1 MPLSVPSGPFAISTL
16 TLEVPARKVQS
27 FSPSRFRLQG
37 KEVFKLQTV
46 LVTLFYPISQ
56 KDSAKDGISWLPAP
70 KMKSIEGL
78 VRYAGLNRYFSYPA
92 LFILPYHTR
101 LPYSNDAPL
110 AIHSPTMAAASSEGQ
125 APASATGASDKFPV
139 GIFSHGLAGSKTTY
153 SQYLAELASQG
164 MIIASVEHRDGSGP
178 ATTIE
183 HGKGKKEETL
193 MYFKHQELDKDEQG
207 NELGSLMEMRKAQ
220 LEIRQAEVLEAAHV
234 LQQINE
240 GKGEEVAS
248 SSTRSVDAKARLS
261 DWKGRLDLKNLWALG
276 HSFGGAT
283 SIELIRRPDTIFTHA
298 LVLDP
303 WMEAVAKAGQG
314 PPIQKPLFVINS
326 EAFTIW
332 RGNFTAVRGVV
343 QESYRNS
350 GKGWLM
356 TMTKTGHTDFSDFP
370 LLMPRFFKNKSGVP
384 SQSLVSL
391 FSQAS
396 RMEFVGDFNRER
408 LTFPVRDETEG
419 ELDKKDLGEGGR
431 VVWHP
436 IDSKASSIKL

>member
-16 TLEVPARKVQS
+16 TLELPARKPQS
-27 FSPSRFRLQG
+27 FYPSRFRLNG

-46 LVTLFYPISQ
+46 LVTLFYPIQQ
-56 KDSAKDGISWLPAP
+56 KEAAKDGISWLPHP
-70 KMKSIEGL
+70 KMRSIEGL
-78 VRYAGLNRYFSYPA
+78 VKYASLNRWFAYPA
-92 LFILPYHTR
+92 LFILPYTAR
-101 LPYSNDAPL
+101 LPYSNNAPL
-110 AIHSPTMAAASSEGQ
+110 ATQSANIVSSNNTQ
-125 APASATGASDKFPV
+125 APPSATSASNTFPV

-183 HGKGKKEETL
+183 YGRGQKEETL
-193 MYFKHQELDKDEQG
+193 MYFKHQELDKDEHG
-207 NELGSLMEMRKAQ
+207 EEKGSLQEMRVAQ
-220 LEIRQAEVLEAAHV
+220 LELRQAEVLEVAHV
-234 LQQINE
+234 LDQLNDGQ
-240 GKGEEVAS
+240 GETLAS
-248 SSTRSVDAKARLS
+248 SSTRPVDARAKLS
-261 DWKGRLDLKNLWALG
+261 EWKGRLDLKNLWALG

-303 WMEAVAKAGQG
+303 WLEPVAKAGEG
-314 PPIQKPLFVINS
+314 LPIQKPLFVLNS

-332 RGNFTAVRGVV
+332 RGNFNAVRHLV

-350 GKGWLM
+350 GNAWLM

-384 SQSLVSL
+384 SQKLVSL

-396 RMEFVGDFNRER
+396 QMEFVGDFDKNR
-408 LTFPVRDETEG
+408 LTFPVRDEIEG
-419 ELDKKDLGEGGR
+419 ELEKKDLGEGGQ

-436 IDSKASSIKL
+436 IESKDADHKL